1 MTCKELMA
9 KYGASKRVIET
20 LGVVRLNAMTE
31 DAQALLIGMSKRPG
45 PSRKAI
51 NAAKRRIGAKRKRQR
66 AARSRA
72 LTAVLLKIGGEP
84 IHMAPMAV
92 MGAE

>member
-1 MTCKELMA
+1 M
-9 KYGASKRVIET
+9 
-20 LGVVRLNAMTE
+20 
-31 DAQALLIGMSKRPG
+31 
-45 PSRKAI
+45 KAI

-92 MGAE
+92 MGAEMIDLPPKKMPRRNAEDQQVDRLMELSRRVG